1 MRISC
6 ICMRISALYCPDVQK
21 LRYKEMAKV
30 LGISERL
37 LKNWVRDRIVPFI
50 KIHRAVLFDPLEVDA
65 ALDHFKRKVKQ
76 R

>member
-1 MRISC
+1 
-6 ICMRISALYCPDVQK
+6 VQK
-21 LRYKEMAKV
+21 LRYKEMAKA

-50 KIHRAVLFDPLEVDA
+50 KIKRAVLFDPVEVDG
-65 ALDHFKRKVKQ
+65 ALDHFKRKARQ